1 MAGYTWYIGTLL
13 DGAITG
19 QVDLTGTSWSVPMD
33 DAGTLS
39 GVAALSDPA
48 TAALNLYVAAEPARC
63 FLAVAYTDDGGTE
76 TFLEAGPIW
85 THSYD
90 PATQLLTIGAAGL
103 WSYWDH
109 RKVLPVLAAT
119 VNPAAIAIS
128 YSYTLSLAT
137 IAQRLVTLAQSHAG
151 GAVPVVLPGD
161 ESGFNDRTYNGFEM
175 NAVGDALRQLT
186 KDEFGPEIQFVP
198 RRNPADPTKLQ
209 WVMRTGTIAAPLLS
223 QSGDDWSWDGNA
235 AKGSATIGT
244 ITRDGTSMTN
254 RWWVQ
259 GAGTDVSALFAR
271 ADDTTLLA
279 AGFPLLEQTDG
290 NRTTVTVQATLDRA
304 ARGDL
309 AGSLGPVET
318 RTLNVQ
324 RDETPNV
331 AAYRPGDWVSI
342 TPKESDPY
350 IGARGIY
357 RSRITQISGDGS
369 NTVQLALQTTIGG
382 V

>member
-109 RKVLPVLAAT
+109 RKVLPAIIAT
-119 VNPAAIAIS
+119 VNPATIAVS
-128 YSYTLSLAT
+128 YAGLSLAT
-137 IAQRLVTLAQSHAG
+137 IAQRLVALAQTHYS

-161 ESGFNDRTYNGFEM
+161 VPGANARVYNGYEM
-175 NAVGDALRQLT
+175 HAVGDALRQLT
-186 KDEFGPEIQFVP
+186 KDEGGPEIQFVP
-198 RRNPADPTKLQ
+198 RRNPADPTRLQ
-209 WVMRTGTIAAPLLS
+209 WVMRTGTTAQPLLS
-223 QSGDDWSWDGNA
+223 QTGDDWSWDGNA

-244 ITRDGTSMTN
+244 ITRDGTTMTN

-259 GAGTDVSALFAR
+259 GAGTEVSTLFGSH
-271 ADDTTLLA
+271 DDYTLEV

-290 NRTTVTVQATLDRA
+290 NRTTITDQATLNSA

-318 RTLNVQ
+318 RTLTVQ

-342 TPKESDPY
+342 TPKETDPY
-350 IGARGIY
+350 IGARGVY
-357 RSRITQISGDGS
+357 RSRITQISGDAS
-369 NTVQLALQTTIGG
+369 NSVQIALQTTIGG